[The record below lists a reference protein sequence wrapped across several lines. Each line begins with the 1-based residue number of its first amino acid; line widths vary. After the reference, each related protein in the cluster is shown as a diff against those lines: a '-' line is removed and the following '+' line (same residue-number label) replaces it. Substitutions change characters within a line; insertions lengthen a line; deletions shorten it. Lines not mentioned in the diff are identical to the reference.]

1 MRLNGIELESLDEGI
16 KLLDITESSPQLTTQ
31 TADNAKYDGLRLIE
45 SKKTQR
51 TIKVDFTIRHR
62 NKARRREALDEVLA
76 WLGSGG
82 TLELDN
88 RDGLQ
93 LEVAVTEL
101 PSLGSVRD
109 YMRACSITFTAYD
122 PYWVNAMYTKA
133 ALTLSAGTQ
142 GKATLSPY
150 GSAEMT
156 FLEFDIKNTSPGAY
170 AMSTATV
177 TVNGRSFAFSGLSLA
192 AGKTLNVFY
201 SAEGYLK
208 MSIDGAS
215 IVSKR
220 TAASADDLI
229 LYQRETNEIKVT
241 TGTPSSVTLK
251 CKGRWL

>member
-1 MRLNGIELESLDEGI
+1 MRLNGIELESLDGGI
-16 KLLDITESSPQLTTQ
+16 KLLDIAESSPQLTTQ
-31 TADNAKYDGLRLIE
+31 TADNTKYDGLRLIE

-51 TIKVDFTIRHR
+51 TIRADFTIRHR
-62 NKARRREALDEVLA
+62 GKARRREALDEVLA

-82 TLELDN
+82 TLEIDN

-122 PYWVNAMYTKA
+122 PYWVNALHTKA
-133 ALTLSAGTQ
+133 ALTLAANAQ
-142 GKATLSPY
+142 GKTTLSPY
-150 GSAEMT
+150 GTAEMT
-156 FLEFDIKNTSPGAY
+156 FLEFDIKNTGAST
-170 AMSTATV
+170 MNTATV
-177 TVNGRSFAFSGLSLA
+177 TANGRSFSFAALGLA

-201 SAEGYLK
+201 SAQGYLN
-208 MSIDGAS
+208 MTDGGAS
-215 IVSKR
+215 VVGKR

-229 LYQRETNEIKVT
+229 LYQRKANEIKVT
-241 TGTPSSVTLK
+241 TSTASNVTLK